1 MFAIS
6 TQDDETLPCG
16 EPLQTVFGYA
26 LPIFTDADAGELF
39 EGMIATSVQVP
50 REPVIYASPSEAVIR
65 GVPVRTRPTEAGAPL
80 KLRAKDLIAELD
92 AINAQIHKIMF
103 QVERAV
109 SRLATTG

>member
-26 LPIFTDADAGELF
+26 LPIFTDADAGEPL
-39 EGMIATSVQVP
+39 EGMIATSVEVP
-50 REPVIYASPSEAVIR
+50 SEPLTYAPPSEAFIR
-65 GVPVRTRPTEAGAPL
+65 GVPVRARPMQHGAPL
-80 KLRAKDLIAELD
+80 TLRTKDLIAELD
-92 AINAQIHKIMF
+92 AINTQIHKIMF

-109 SRLATTG
+109 SRLATSV